1 MGYPVVHFE
10 LHGRDAGRLNG
21 FYADVFGWEIDADN
35 PMNYGRVDT
44 KSGTGIAGGITAS
57 DIAPAVLV
65 YIQVP
70 DAQAAL
76 GKVQA
81 AGGKVVMPVK
91 VIPGAVTM
99 AIFEDVEGNKVGLVN
114 AETPGSE

>member
-10 LHGRDAGRLNG
+10 LHGTDAGRLNG
-21 FYADVFGWEIDADN
+21 FYADVFGWEIDAEN

-57 DIAPAVLV
+57 DMAPAVLV

-76 GKVQA
+76 DKVQA
-81 AGGKVVMPVK
+81 AGGKVIIEAARGDAK
-91 VIPGAVTM
+91 NSKADSSAEDKSGESDAGA
-99 AIFEDVEGNKVGLVN
+99 
-114 AETPGSE
+114 